1 MKVGRGGSGKGQRK
15 AVGGVGN
22 GKSLWG
28 MDRPIG
34 IETERIYYK
43 STQKPRGRSRGE
55 RTPTGRVGSKSK
67 IVCQCILG
75 EKERR
80 SVIKIIL
87 L

>member
-1 MKVGRGGSGKGQRK
+1 MKVGRGGSGKGQRE

-22 GKSLWG
+22 GKSRRRV
-28 MDRPIG
+28 DRPIG
-34 IETERIYYK
+34 FKEERIYYQ
-43 STQKPRGRSRGE
+43 STQKPRERSRGE
-55 RTPTGRVGSKSK
+55 RTPAGRVGSKSK